1 MSVAV
6 KVLPEAGQHQCV
18 GKMTKTEYNNLWN
31 TVVSL
36 CRNRATI
43 ETTMLNR
50 TLAILRKEFIQIR
63 RDPRTLAV
71 MILIPIV
78 QLTLLGYAATTDV
91 DHIATVV
98 LDRDGTLESREL
110 IETYRASGYFDIQYY
125 VDREAEMAKLIDGG
139 QAKAGIVV
147 PAGYA
152 AGLARD
158 HRAQIGV
165 IIDGSDPNV
174 ATTALSAATSVGQ
187 AKGVEIVQQVMHIDP
202 EEQPGIEVRPR
213 VWYNPELS
221 SANFMIPGLIGT
233 IMQLLT
239 TFLTAMAVA
248 RERERGTLEQL
259 IVTPLRPIELIIG
272 KLVPYAII
280 AVIDTLEILAIGVW
294 WFGVPIRGSLP
305 LLLALSA
312 LGLMTSLG
320 LGLFISTVSAT
331 QQEAML
337 LSYFIMLPS
346 IFLSGFMFPRAAMPQ
361 ALQILSYGVPLT
373 YFLIIV
379 RGIILKGIGLQLL
392 VSEVVAMAV
401 FGVVILTLA
410 ALRFQKRLE

>member
-1 MSVAV
+1 
-6 KVLPEAGQHQCV
+6 
-18 GKMTKTEYNNLWN
+18 
-31 TVVSL
+31 
-36 CRNRATI
+36 
-43 ETTMLNR
+43 MLNR
-50 TLAILRKEFIQIR
+50 TLAVLRKEFIQIR

-98 LDRDGTLESREL
+98 LDRDGTPASREL

-125 VDREAEMAKLIDGG
+125 VDREAEMAQLIDGG
-139 QAKAGIVV
+139 QAGAGIVV
-147 PAGYA
+147 PAGYSA
-152 AGLARD
+152 DLARD

-165 IIDGSDPNV
+165 IIDGSDPSV

-248 RERERGTLEQL
+248 RERELGTLEQL
-259 IVTPLRPIELIIG
+259 IVTPLRPMELIIG
-272 KLVPYAII
+272 KLVPYGII

-294 WFGVPIRGSLP
+294 WFDVPIRGSLI
-305 LLLALSA
+305 LLLVLSG

-320 LGLFISTVSAT
+320 LGLFISTVSTT

-346 IFLSGFMFPRAAMPQ
+346 IFLSGFMFPRAAMPW
-361 ALQILSYGVPLT
+361 ALQLISYGVPLT

-392 VSEVVAMAV
+392 VSEVVAMTI
-401 FGVVILTLA
+401 FGVLILTMA

>member
-1 MSVAV
+1 M
-6 KVLPEAGQHQCV
+6 Q
-18 GKMTKTEYNNLWN
+18 
-31 TVVSL
+31 
-36 CRNRATI
+36 RRATSAAHTRVQFLLWTDDLTLQTI
-43 ETTMLNR
+43 LSGLDNMLNR
-50 TLAILRKEFIQIR
+50 TLAVLRKEFIQIR

-71 MILIPIV
+71 MILIPMV
-78 QLTLLGYAATTDV
+78 QLMLLGYAATTDV

-98 LDRDGTLESREL
+98 LDRDDTPESREL
-110 IETYRASGYFDIQYY
+110 IETYRASGYFDIEFY

-139 QAKAGIVV
+139 QAKAGIVI

-152 AGLARD
+152 ADLARD

-187 AKGVEIVQQVMHIDP
+187 AKGVEIVQEVMHIDP

-239 TFLTAMAVA
+239 TFLTAMAIA

-259 IVTPLRPIELIIG
+259 IVTPLRSIELIIG

-280 AVIDTLEILAIGVW
+280 AFIDTLEILALGVW
-294 WFGVPIRGSLP
+294 WFGVPIRGSL
-305 LLLALSA
+305 LLLLVLSG

-320 LGLFISTVSAT
+320 LGLFISTVSST

-346 IFLSGFMFPRAAMPQ
+346 IFLSGFMFPRAAMPR
-361 ALQILSYGVPLT
+361 ALQLLSYGVPLT

-379 RGIILKGIGLQLL
+379 RGVILKGVGLQLL
-392 VSEVVAMAV
+392 VSEVIAMTI

>member
-1 MSVAV
+1 
-6 KVLPEAGQHQCV
+6 
-18 GKMTKTEYNNLWN
+18 
-31 TVVSL
+31 
-36 CRNRATI
+36 
-43 ETTMLNR
+43 MLNR

-71 MILIPIV
+71 MFLIPIV

-98 LDRDGTLESREL
+98 LDRDNTSESREL
-110 IETYRASGYFDIQYY
+110 IDTYRASGYFDIQFY
-125 VDREAEMAKLIDGG
+125 VEREAAMARLIDAG
-139 QAKAGIVV
+139 KAGAGIIV

-152 AGLARD
+152 VDMARD

-165 IIDGSDPNV
+165 VIDGSDPNV

-187 AKGVEIVQQVMHIDP
+187 AEGAEIVQEVLHIDP
-202 EEQPGIEVRPR
+202 QQQPGIEVRPR

-221 SANFMIPGLIGT
+221 SANFMIPGIIGA

-239 TFLTAMAVA
+239 TFLTAMAVV

-259 IVTPLRPIELIIG
+259 IVTPLRSIELVIG
-272 KLVPYAII
+272 KLVPYVII
-280 AVIDTLEILAIGVW
+280 AFVDTLEILALGVW
-294 WFGVPIRGSLP
+294 WFGVPVRGSLP
-305 LLLALSA
+305 LLLILAG
-312 LGLMTSLG
+312 LGLLTSLG
-320 LGLFISTVSAT
+320 LGLFISTISTT

-346 IFLSGFMFPRAAMPQ
+346 IFLSGFMFPRAAMPWV
-361 ALQILSYGVPLT
+361 LQILSYGIPLT

-379 RGIILKGIGLQLL
+379 RGIILKGIGLQFL
-392 VSEVVAMAV
+392 VYEVLAMAV